1 MTLFRNVGNF
11 LFFYTI
17 TWGPH
22 HCEPYVDAKER
33 LTLHSATELWNT
45 LRSCRR
51 MEKITFFF
59 CLYRNLEV
67 LKEGFELILGSEASV
82 GEETIN
88 VTPFVETAIIEELEV
103 VGNDEGYNMIS

>member
-22 HCEPYVDAKER
+22 HCEPYVDAKSDS
-33 LTLHSATELWNT
+33 HAI
-45 LRSCRR
+45 LRQNFGIPLDLVAGWR
-51 MEKITFFF
+51 KNLFL

-67 LKEGFELILGSEASV
+67 LKEGFELVLGGEA
-82 GEETIN
+82 
-88 VTPFVETAIIEELEV
+88 TAGPSLWLLAR
-103 VGNDEGYNMIS
+103 